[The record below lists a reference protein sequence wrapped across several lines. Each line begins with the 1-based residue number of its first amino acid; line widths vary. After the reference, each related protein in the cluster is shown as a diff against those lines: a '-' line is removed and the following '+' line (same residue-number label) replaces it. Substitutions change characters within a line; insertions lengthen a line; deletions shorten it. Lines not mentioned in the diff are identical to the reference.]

1 MKTLINGR
9 WTDRKD
15 EKQSNDGSFKRKD
28 TEFRNWITPDGS
40 PGETGVGGF
49 KAENTLG
56 TNHVLQFSALEHINA
71 QVWERQHCT

>member
-28 TEFRNWITPDGS
+28 TEFRNQITPDGS
-40 PGETGVGGF
+40 TGETGVGGF
-49 KAENTLG
+49 KAESGRYHLYVPLACSLG
-56 TNHVLQFSALEHINA
+56 PPSLDIQKVKKS
-71 QVWERQHCT
+71 

>member
-49 KAENTLG
+49 KAESGRYHLYVSLG
-56 TNHVLQFSALEHINA
+56 LSLGPPNPDIQKVKKS
-71 QVWERQHCT
+71 

>member
-9 WTDRKD
+9 WTDRKE

-40 PGETGVGGF
+40 PGETGVGGAKQRVVDIICMF
-49 KAENTLG
+49 LWPVLG
-56 TNHVLQFSALEHINA
+56 RTEL
-71 QVWERQHCT
+71 